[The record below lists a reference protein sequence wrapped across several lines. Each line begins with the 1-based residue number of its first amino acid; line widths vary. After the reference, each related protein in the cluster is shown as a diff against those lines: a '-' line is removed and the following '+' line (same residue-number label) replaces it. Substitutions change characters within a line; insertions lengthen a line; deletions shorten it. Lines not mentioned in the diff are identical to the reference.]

1 MKYTGKYKEMAEQF
15 QKDGCD
21 EYTIE
26 QFIRRE
32 NGTDGFTK
40 AVGTTDLEAVKLW
53 KAIRMR

>member
-1 MKYTGKYKEMAEQF
+1 MAEQF

-32 NGTDGFTK
+32 MEQMGLLR
-40 AVGTTDLEAVKLW
+40 AVEQQT
-53 KAIRMR
+53 